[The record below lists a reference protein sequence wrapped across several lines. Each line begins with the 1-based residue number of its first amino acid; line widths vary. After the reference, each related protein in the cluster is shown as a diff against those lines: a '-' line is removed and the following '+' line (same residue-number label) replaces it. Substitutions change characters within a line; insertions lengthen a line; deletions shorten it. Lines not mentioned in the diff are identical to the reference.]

1 MYMVGAATGL
11 DPMVAVHPLEVQEII
26 ELSIPCCHALV
37 PFAHGR
43 ILPRDA
49 VRPSPKLAM
58 GAVLPAE
65 RIWRSRLF
73 FGTGQWLL
81 LEFG

>member
-37 PFAHGR
+37 PSVHDIGCSIFTVGAG
-43 ILPRDA
+43 PA
-49 VRPSPKLAM
+49 VGVGGS
-58 GAVLPAE
+58 VQ
-65 RIWRSRLF
+65 RSL
-73 FGTGQWLL
+73 
-81 LEFG
+81 